1 MVMKEIMLID
11 KPEDMDYWI
20 VYGLHQNG
28 YRGDLKYITVCS
40 FMHEYEKQRLRY
52 LNKYYGKLKGITYP
66 EYAFRSLK
74 KDSILLCFR
83 MQNASKHNLF
93 FDQKVSKLIIWKR
106 ILYRLIIKL
115 YRLKVRIRFYFM
127 ENPFLEPIFLMIGTL
142 IITILFYKFL
152 SLIS

>member
-1 MVMKEIMLID
+1 MIMKEIMLMD

-20 VYGLHQNG
+20 IYGLHQNG

-83 MQNASKHNLF
+83 MQNVSKHNLF

-115 YRLKVRIRFYFM
+115 YRLKVRIWFYFK
-127 ENPFLEPIFLMIGTL
+127 EHPFLEPIFLMIGTL